1 MNNEWT
7 MKKEDERR
15 VEAAELWLYRRLLRV
30 KWTDRRTNEGI
41 LNELG
46 TTRKL
51 LILIQRRKLKYV
63 GHALRNERTDLMT
76 TVLQGKV
83 KGKRNRGRPPAS
95 RVKNITYISGKRL
108 QEVTRLSQ
116 DLESWRQRVRTS
128 CVTAN
133 TALGDVNR

>member
-1 MNNEWT
+1 

-15 VEAAELWLYRRLLRV
+15 VEAAELWFYRRLLRV
-30 KWTDRRTNEGI
+30 KWTDRRTNGSI

-63 GHALRNERTDLMT
+63 GHALRTERTDLMT

-83 KGKRNRGRPPAS
+83 NGKRNRGRPPVS
-95 RVKNITYISGKRL
+95 LVKNIIYISGTKL

-116 DLESWRQRVRTS
+116 VRDCWRQLVRTP

-133 TALGDVNR
+133 TASGDADR

>member
-1 MNNEWT
+1 
-7 MKKEDERR
+7 MKKEDERQ
-15 VEAAELWLYRRLLRV
+15 VEAAEPWFYRRLLSV
-30 KWTDRRTNEGI
+30 KWTDRRTIKSI

-51 LILIQRRKLKYV
+51 LILVQRRKLKYA

-83 KGKRNRGRPPAS
+83 NGKRNKGRPPAS
-95 RVKNITYISGKRL
+95 LVKNITYISGKKL

-116 DLESWRQRVRTS
+116 DRGCWRQLVRTS
-128 CVTAN
+128 CVTAY
-133 TALGDVNR
+133 TASGDADR